1 MLYVIDL
8 LFVISIQAQV
18 LELLRSV
25 VLEPEQGSIKT
36 RLLAAAILADLCPNP
51 HILVRD
57 FDFPVELK
65 FVPLIMATFLA
76 QVICCHFVPYLRLL
90 RLTFLQNHLI
100 LVVQTVLL

>member
-1 MLYVIDL
+1 MT
-8 LFVISIQAQV
+8 SIQAQV

-25 VLEPEQGSIKT
+25 VLEPEQGSMKT

-57 FDFPVELK
+57 FELPVELR

-76 QVICCHFVPYLRLL
+76 QVRYLHLQIKMICKVQMSEEKYSFVLGRSNSKLA
-90 RLTFLQNHLI
+90 
-100 LVVQTVLL
+100 V